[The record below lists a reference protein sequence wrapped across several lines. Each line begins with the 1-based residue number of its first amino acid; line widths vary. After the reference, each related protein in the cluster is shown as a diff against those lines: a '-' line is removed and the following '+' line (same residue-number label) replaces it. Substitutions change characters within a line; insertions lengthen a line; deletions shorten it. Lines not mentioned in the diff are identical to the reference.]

1 MFGENSRSKV
11 QDADV
16 VLMVGTYA
24 FPEVFPCI
32 ENPFRP
38 DAKVYHID
46 LDVYEIA
53 KNHPVTLGLCCS
65 PKAALRVISEKL
77 EKTAVPYRERR
88 MEELPGNP
96 KKPLQD
102 GTTVA
107 VFIEEIGRLTDEN
120 LIIFDEALTT
130 SPYLASFLPRTQE
143 GTFFQTRGGSLGVG
157 IPGGM
162 GIMLANRDQQVITFT
177 GDGGSMYT
185 IQALHTAS
193 RYHIPIKIVICNNK
207 RYHLLDQN
215 LEVYRRERGI
225 AAHQLPDCFSM
236 EPVVDF
242 VTLAR
247 SMGVDGIKAET
258 PKQAADAA
266 KMLLQAKEAFLVDLN
281 TI

>member
-1 MFGENSRSKV
+1 MYQYQSGFSILYG
-11 QDADV
+11 
-16 VLMVGTYA
+16 
-24 FPEVFPCI
+24 
-32 ENPFRP
+32 RP
-38 DAKVYHID
+38 WAYVWGKQ
-46 LDVYEIA
+46 
-53 KNHPVTLGLCCS
+53 
-65 PKAALRVISEKL
+65 L
-77 EKTAVPYRERR
+77 EQGA
-88 MEELPGNP
+88 
-96 KKPLQD
+96 
-102 GTTVA
+102 
-107 VFIEEIGRLTDEN
+107 GR
-120 LIIFDEALTT
+120 
-130 SPYLASFLPRTQE
+130 
-143 GTFFQTRGGSLGVG
+143 GW
-157 IPGGM
+157 
-162 GIMLANRDQQVITFT
+162 IMLANRDQQVITFT